1 MAESVTGCVTLSSC
15 NARATGMWIMLNRRR
30 RVFLP
35 SSVGTVVVGEVITV
49 TGW

>member
-1 MAESVTGCVTLSSC
+1 MAESITGCVTLSSC
-15 NARATGMWIMLNRRR
+15 NTRATGMWIMLNRRR

-35 SSVGTVVVGEVITV
+35 SSGGTVVVGEGLTV